1 MNASTSKGNAAAP
14 NGPKRSAWK
23 FAAELL
29 FVAWV
34 IAINL
39 LYYAQFKDLIIRH
52 LGQLLHR

>member
-1 MNASTSKGNAAAP
+1 MNIAAP
-14 NGPKRSAWK
+14 NGNADAPKGPKRSTWK
-23 FAAELL
+23 LAAELL

-39 LYYAQFKDLIIRH
+39 LYYSQFKDLVIRH